1 MEGERRWDG
10 RAPADAEARATEHPF
25 SRGLLSWGVQARALL
40 AGPAPRRPTAE
51 ADCSPE
57 QAGGPLE
64 RPELGWSGGRRHGGG
79 ERSPFGRAALLVE
92 EQYGTLVAAAVAVVG
107 RAEDGDDVLV
117 VAPRVP
123 G

>member
-1 MEGERRWDG
+1 MEGGRRAAVGWASSG
-10 RAPADAEARATEHPF
+10 GRRGACHRAPILTRPPLMGRPGE
-25 SRGLLSWGVQARALL
+25 G
-40 AGPAPRRPTAE
+40 APRRPRPSQAH
-51 ADCSPE
+51 CSPE

-79 ERSPFGRAALLVE
+79 EPSPFGRAALLVE

>member
-1 MEGERRWDG
+1 MEGRWRVEGERRWDG
-10 RAPADAEARATEHPF
+10 RARADAEARAAEHPF
-25 SRGLLSWGVQARALL
+25 SWGLLSWGVQARALL
-40 AGPAPRRPTAE
+40 AGRLQPR
-51 ADCSPE
+51 
-57 QAGGPLE
+57 AGG
-64 RPELGWSGGRRHGGG
+64 RAAGATGAGRELGWSGGRRHGGG

-92 EQYGTLVAAAVAVVG
+92 EQYCALVAAAVAVVG